1 VNDRQ
6 RPRTAASLCAV
17 AVPSIA
23 LGGGISGSRGRADR
37 VGDRLLQGLT
47 TLASPLVVATI
58 GFIIYQLVDGA
69 RPAMSLYGFGFI
81 GHNVW
86 NQAAENQ
93 HGIFGAAAFVYGTA
107 VTSAIALVL
116 AGPIG
121 IAIGLYLS
129 LLAPRRIAAVI
140 GPLIELIAAVPSV
153 VLGLWGLLVLAP
165 LIKSTIEPAL
175 GAVLGWIPLFGTPAS
190 GWAGEGVFAAGI
202 ILTIM
207 VVPIVAS
214 ISRELFTSVPNELKE
229 GALAL
234 GATRWEMVR
243 GVVLASS
250 RPGLTATLI
259 LGLSRALGEAIA
271 VTQVIGG
278 GSSSIISGNLFNV
291 GDTLASRIANA
302 SQSSNGP
309 RETAAI
315 FYLAVILLAFGL
327 LANLTAQT
335 IVRRYEVANQA
346 H

>member
-1 VNDRQ
+1 VTVQ
-6 RPRTAASLCAV
+6 SLT
-17 AVPSIA
+17 VP
-23 LGGGISGSRGRADR
+23 GRISGSRGRADR
-37 VGDRLLQGLT
+37 IGDRLLQGLT
-47 TLASPLVVATI
+47 AFASLLVVATI
-58 GFIIYQLVDGA
+58 GFIIYQLIEGA
-69 RPAMSLYGFGFI
+69 QPAMSLYGFGFL

-86 NQAAENQ
+86 NPAAQNQ
-93 HGIFGAAAFVYGTA
+93 HGIFGAAAFIYGTA

-129 LLAPRRIAAVI
+129 LLAPRRIAAVV

-165 LIKSTIEPAL
+165 LVKSTLEPAIN
-175 GAVLGWIPLFGTPAS
+175 AVLGWIPLFGTPFS
-190 GWAGEGVFAAGI
+190 GWAGEGVFTAGI

-207 VVPIVAS
+207 VVPIIAS
-214 ISRELFTSVPNELKE
+214 ISRELFQSVPNELKE

-291 GDTLASRIANA
+291 GDTLASRVANA
-302 SQSSNGP
+302 FQSTNGP
-309 RETAAI
+309 RETASI

-335 IVRRYEVANQA
+335 IVRRYEVT
-346 H
+346 HRVH

>member
-1 VNDRQ
+1 V
-6 RPRTAASLCAV
+6 TAQPITAPGA
-17 AVPSIA
+17 IR
-23 LGGGISGSRGRADR
+23 GSRGRGDRYADR
-37 VGDRLLQGLT
+37 GLLALT
-47 TLASPLVVATI
+47 ALASLLVVATI
-58 GFIIYQLVDGA
+58 AFIIYQLLDGA
-69 RPAMSLYGFGFI
+69 GPAMSRYGVGFL

-86 NQAAENQ
+86 NPAAENQ
-93 HGIFGAAAFVYGTA
+93 HGIFGAAAFIYGTA

-116 AGPIG
+116 GGPIG
-121 IAIGLYLS
+121 IAIGLFLS
-129 LLAPRRIAAVI
+129 LLAPRRIAAAI

-165 LIKSTIEPAL
+165 LVKSTLEPAIN
-175 GAVLGWIPLFGTPAS
+175 AVLGWIPLFGTPAS
-190 GWAGEGVFAAGI
+190 GWAGEGVFTAGI

-207 VVPIVAS
+207 VVPIIAS

-243 GVVLASS
+243 GVVLAST
-250 RPGLTATLI
+250 RPGLAATMI

-278 GSSSIISGNLFNV
+278 GSSSIISGNLFNI

-302 SQSSNGP
+302 FQSTNGP
-309 RETAAI
+309 RETASL

-327 LANLTAQT
+327 LANLAAQT
-335 IVRRYEVANQA
+335 IVRRYDVTHQPR
-346 H
+346 